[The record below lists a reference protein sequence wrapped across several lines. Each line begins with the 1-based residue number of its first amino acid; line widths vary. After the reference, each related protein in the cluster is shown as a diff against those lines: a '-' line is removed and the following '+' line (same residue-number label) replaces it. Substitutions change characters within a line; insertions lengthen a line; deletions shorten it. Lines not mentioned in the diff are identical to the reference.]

1 MAAGGDKPYDV
12 QRTRGEAGAG
22 WIPTRQT
29 SAYQVFPKNNRHTPV
44 MVYDD
49 LMIRNN
55 TVAYYNTNRSRPVTV
70 RCINTGVAAPVDR
83 GRLTGL
89 ICPNHTLNSVRII
102 VPFLRMASSPVTISH
117 QLILDIY
124 IV

>member
-1 MAAGGDKPYDV
+1 MCNELGG
-12 QRTRGEAGAG
+12 GEAGAG
-22 WIPTRQT
+22 WTPTRPA

-55 TVAYYNTNRSRPVTV
+55 TVSYYNTNRSRPVTV
-70 RCINTGVAAPVDR
+70 QCINTGVGASVDC
-83 GRLTGL
+83 GRLTGM
-89 ICPNHTLNSVRII
+89 ICPNCTLNSVRII
-102 VPFLRMASSPVTISH
+102 VPFVRMASSPVTISH